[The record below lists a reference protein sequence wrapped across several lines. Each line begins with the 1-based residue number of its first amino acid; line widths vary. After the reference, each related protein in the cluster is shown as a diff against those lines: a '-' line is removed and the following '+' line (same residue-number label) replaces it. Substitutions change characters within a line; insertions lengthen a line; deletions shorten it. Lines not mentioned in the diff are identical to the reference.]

1 MGVISNIVFLKP
13 GQLFLSMG
21 PTVWRGGGGGGG
33 GNRLPA
39 KLVANT
45 SCGISTGTG

>member
-1 MGVISNIVFLKP
+1 MST
-13 GQLFLSMG
+13 G
-21 PTVWRGGGGGGG
+21 PAVCVCVWGGGGGGG

-39 KLVANT
+39 KLVVNT

>member
-1 MGVISNIVFLKP
+1 MARLAFPKA
-13 GQLFLSMG
+13 
-21 PTVWRGGGGGGG
+21 PTVWGGGGGGG

-39 KLVANT
+39 KLVPNT